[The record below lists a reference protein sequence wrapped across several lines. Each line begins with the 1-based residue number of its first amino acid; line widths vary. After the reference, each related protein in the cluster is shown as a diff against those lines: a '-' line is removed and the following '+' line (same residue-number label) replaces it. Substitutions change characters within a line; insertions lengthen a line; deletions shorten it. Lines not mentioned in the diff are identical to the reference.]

1 MPSGES
7 STEDKHVACW
17 RPHFAWMSLEV
28 KDCTLWSR
36 ENVISLLSEL
46 VVKRL

>member
-7 STEDKHVACW
+7 STEDKRVACW
-17 RPHFAWMSLEV
+17 RPRFAWVSLEV

-36 ENVISLLSEL
+36 EDVISLLSEL